1 MASHAGCSE
10 QRQRRNY
17 EHNLKILEQLTPGD
31 RVQFKR
37 GVYSHWGVYIG
48 DRKIVHLAG
57 EDNDGINGN
66 IQAKHVFTIS
76 GKTFNKARVVV
87 DDFWDVVGEDKA
99 FINNDRDKKWSALQ
113 PDIIVKNALEKIGQE
128 GYNLICSNCE
138 HFANFCRYG
147 LSKSDQVDNFL
158 TGAAASLATGLALA
172 FVYALARSFKDK
184 NRDKNVQRL

>member
-1 MASHAGCSE
+1 MGKKAPSNQH
-10 QRQRRNY
+10 Y
-17 EHNLKILEQLTPGD
+17 ILSI
-31 RVQFKR
+31 
-37 GVYSHWGVYIG
+37 YSVSTG

-147 LSKSDQVDNFL
+147 LSKSDQMSRVFLVFTTQAVVDFTNVEAQQCLDQML
-158 TGAAASLATGLALA
+158 TKPKKSPSL
-172 FVYALARSFKDK
+172 VMP
-184 NRDKNVQRL
+184 